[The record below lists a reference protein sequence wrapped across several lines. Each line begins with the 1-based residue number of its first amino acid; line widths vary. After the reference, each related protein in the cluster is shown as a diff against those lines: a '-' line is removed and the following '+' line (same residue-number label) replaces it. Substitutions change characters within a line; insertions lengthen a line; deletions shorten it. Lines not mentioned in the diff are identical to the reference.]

1 MYRYISK
8 KVKNQNICSLA
19 REHCIRLVLCYFY
32 LRIGILSIYT
42 PGFVLFGQGIVCYR
56 QIYFTKGEL
65 GHNMPL
71 LMLFGWPTC
80 MVMLGFDNQKA
91 AADDIS
97 RFVHADVSNIPNPR
111 DQSPND
117 KSLCQ
122 GSDG

>member
-1 MYRYISK
+1 M
-8 KVKNQNICSLA
+8 V
-19 REHCIRLVLCYFY
+19 
-32 LRIGILSIYT
+32 LSIYT
-42 PGFVLFGQGIVCYR
+42 PGFVLFGQSIVCYR

-65 GHNMPL
+65 GHNTPL

-80 MVMLGFDNQKA
+80 IQPKVMLGFGSQQA

-111 DQSPND
+111 GQSPND